1 MASPEFRAQFERE
14 NILNSAWYSERLD
27 AKAAR
32 DARQAREAIE
42 ALARFYKGENQRGSH
57 RNVWG
62 LDERLA
68 AARAWLEE
76 VTSQAYRDH
85 LVGSLGLQPSLA

>member
-42 ALARFYKGENQRGSH
+42 ALARFYKGENNEEVIERL
-57 RNVWG
+57 G